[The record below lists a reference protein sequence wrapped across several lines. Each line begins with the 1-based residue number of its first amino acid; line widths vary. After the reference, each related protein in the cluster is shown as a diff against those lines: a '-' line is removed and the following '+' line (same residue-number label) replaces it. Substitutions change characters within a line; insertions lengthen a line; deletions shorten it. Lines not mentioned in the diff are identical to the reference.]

1 MLVNCFEK
9 TTLTFSLNYNIIGTY
24 SLRKEQ
30 VLVDICMAFL
40 FFCSLHD
47 QQRSLLK
54 FIKLFD
60 FFYLFN
66 QCSRTRYNKYLEP

>member
-30 VLVDICMAFL
+30 VLVDICMDFL
-40 FFCSLHD
+40 FFLQST
-47 QQRSLLK
+47 RPTKK
-54 FIKLFD
+54 FTEI
-60 FFYLFN
+60 Y
-66 QCSRTRYNKYLEP
+66 